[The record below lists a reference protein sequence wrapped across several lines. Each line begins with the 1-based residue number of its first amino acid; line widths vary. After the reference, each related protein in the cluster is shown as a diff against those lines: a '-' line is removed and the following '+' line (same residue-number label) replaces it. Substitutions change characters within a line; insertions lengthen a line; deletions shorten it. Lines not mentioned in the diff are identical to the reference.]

1 MTYEQQLYAA
11 IGELSVRHG
20 YLDEEIAY
28 FYAKLGEAIGA
39 GVPPIE
45 HRFFNDK
52 LKLLAKL
59 SEQDSNKEC
68 AERLEQWIEE
78 ADRANKLRNEA
89 VHSTFSIL
97 EKDEILGPTQYL
109 QTWKRANLRKVA
121 DVEEMHKL
129 SIAFSMLAAKLS
141 LLLNRNMGNEEWE
154 RLNKQLPLDW
164 LRS

>member
-1 MTYEQQLYAA
+1 M
-11 IGELSVRHG
+11 
-20 YLDEEIAY
+20 
-28 FYAKLGEAIGA
+28 
-39 GVPPIE
+39 
-45 HRFFNDK
+45 
-52 LKLLAKL
+52 
-59 SEQDSNKEC
+59 
-68 AERLEQWIEE
+68 
-78 ADRANKLRNEA
+78 
-89 VHSTFSIL
+89 HSTFSIL

>member
-68 AERLEQWIEE
+68 AERLEKWIEE

-97 EKDEILGPTQYL
+97 EKTRADPVFADLEAS
-109 QTWKRANLRKVA
+109 KR
-121 DVEEMHKL
+121 EESCRRRRDAQAFDRFQHARRQAFL
-129 SIAFSMLAAKLS
+129 IAQSEHGNRRVGAAEQATS
-141 LLLNRNMGNEEWE
+141 A
-154 RLNKQLPLDW
+154 
-164 LRS
+164 

>member
-1 MTYEQQLYAA
+1 MYAA

-121 DVEEMHKL
+121 DVEETTIVAWPREKKNPTASGRRPSCISLRVML
-129 SIAFSMLAAKLS
+129 SIAAMWSASKACRSPKL
-141 LLLNRNMGNEEWE
+141 
-154 RLNKQLPLDW
+154 
-164 LRS
+164 